1 MKKLLLMWIMLLGMG
16 GVISAQTP
24 TKEVKKPIIL
34 KGGKSSF
41 TTNCYVI
48 EMQGWQN
55 FIAYEDAEGV
65 AFDEN
70 STMIFDLEKSVANG
84 DVRVTLYF
92 DDGTHAD
99 CWWCLGIGTSADD
112 TSQAWYHSF
121 DNSTVYIKKLLGDN
135 FEAKKDCKI
144 TKVTVHNFNANS
156 GGLIVYQ
163 VKGGTLCGE
172 NMTIKKGEAKNI
184 GCYAGTFTPTAE
196 FTNIFQYKPFAI
208 EDFQKIV
215 VKFEEAV
222 PATGGWKINDN
233 TGFHSLDGKTE
244 YVIELNGEDIE
255 DFTIFNWNENPD
267 PIKISEAYFYKEV
280 VMNSPA
286 NTALLASATVTDV
299 DSETQLIGD
308 GKWNF
313 ETPIDICPWQYLV
326 ITTTQSAANTG
337 AKVTITDSNGVS
349 ATTEDN
355 KHDNFKSMYFDRWN
369 NQNALCIDLGH
380 LETTKGLDLTSIK
393 SIKIGGTWGGAA
405 NVYLSQMY
413 LTNYLSTKIAE
424 GATWHV
430 GDVVREYNAEG
441 VGKYGTICL
450 PYTASCSGAEIYS
463 IVEANSAGIT
473 LEKVTGLLEAGK
485 PYFYMASD
493 EIGKDYDSTNK
504 IPGTVRNVNFFRADL
519 DTYDVA
525 TPIENNGLIGTFA
538 ATTAPQGDN
547 FYVLS
552 NNKLYYTTGAT
563 VNVGANKAYIDKSK
577 IVNKSSEAKGRIS
590 INFNDIEATGIE
602 AIDAADVLNN
612 GKIYDLSG
620 REVSQPTRGIYI
632 MNGKKI
638 VIK

>member
-1 MKKLLLMWIMLLGMG
+1 MKKLLLLGIMLLGMG
-16 GVISAQTP
+16 GVIFAQVP
-24 TKEVKKPIIL
+24 TKKVTRPIIL
-34 KGGKSSF
+34 KGGNSPL
-41 TTNCYVI
+41 TTDCYII

-70 STMIFDLEKSVANG
+70 STMVFDVAKSVANG
-84 DVRVTLYF
+84 NVRVTFFF
-92 DDGTHAD
+92 DDDTHIE
-99 CWWCLGIGTSADD
+99 CWWCLGIGASADD

-121 DNSTVYIKKLLGDN
+121 DNSTVYIKKLLGADN

-144 TKVTVHNFNANS
+144 TKVTVNNFNGNDGA
-156 GGLIVYQ
+156 LVVYE
-163 VKGGTLCGE
+163 VRGGTLCGE
-172 NMTIKKGEAKNI
+172 NMTIKKGGAKNI
-184 GCYAGTFTPTAE
+184 GCYAGTFTPTAA
-196 FTNIFQYKPFAI
+196 FTNIFRYKPFAI

-233 TGFHSLDGKTE
+233 TGYHSLDGKTE

-280 VMNSPA
+280 VMNSSA
-286 NTALLASATVTDV
+286 NTELLDSATVTGV

-326 ITTTQSAANTG
+326 ITTTRSAANTG

-355 KHDNFKSMYFDRWN
+355 QHDNFKAMYFDRWN

-393 SIKIGGTWGGAA
+393 SIKIGGAWGGAA

-424 GATWHV
+424 GSTWHV

-493 EIGKDYDSTNK
+493 VIGKNNE
-504 IPGTVRNVNFFRADL
+504 GTVCNVNFFRADL

-525 TPIENNGLIGTFA
+525 TPVENNGLIGTFA
-538 ATTAPQGDN
+538 ATTAPKGDN

-563 VNVGANKAYIDKSK
+563 VNVGANKAYVDMSEIE
-577 IVNKSSEAKGRIS
+577 NKSSEAKGRVT
-590 INFNDIEATGIE
+590 INFDGVEATGIE
-602 AIDAADVLNN
+602 SIDNAANALNS
-612 GKIYDLSG
+612 GDIFDLSG
-620 REVSQPTRGIYI
+620 RKVTAPTSGIYI

-638 VIK
+638 MIK